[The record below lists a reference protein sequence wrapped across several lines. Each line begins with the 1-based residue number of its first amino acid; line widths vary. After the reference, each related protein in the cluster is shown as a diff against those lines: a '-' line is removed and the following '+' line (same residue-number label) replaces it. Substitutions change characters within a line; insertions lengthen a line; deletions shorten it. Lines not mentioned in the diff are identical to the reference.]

1 MMNVLELQDKLK
13 NFSEDQLVNEMQQP
27 SGNVPQYLVL
37 SEINRR
43 KRVRDDYQQQQ
54 QGQQSNMTVAQEKLA
69 AAGMPQEGL
78 AGLAESMAPQTD
90 MTMNTGATPDQTM
103 PLPEA
108 PAPMAEAQPDMA
120 GGIASMA
127 KGGYVRRLQVGGPPG
142 GAAMSDPAVIAMANR
157 AGMSVQQY
165 LESMSPEEAARVVA
179 GAEQRAERSRM
190 MALEPIGDSVTL
202 PTQADLDRKYK
213 EEQFAFG
220 ASRPMT
226 PPADTDMPTLP
237 SVEEQPSLASAA
249 PSMPSIGEV
258 FDARVEAQQADRTF
272 GQRYIGDPLR
282 NLFQPIG
289 EAAREFGQ
297 PIGDTL
303 EAVGQPIGDSMSEA
317 LQPVGADLT
326 QVLEGRPQEGYAFV
340 PPRDP
345 RLVPQP
351 LTYDQIISRAR
362 SGSMPSLDQLQSS
375 VEAGLLTS
383 QQSADVQAMT
393 EGTGYMPDSQEVAA
407 ANSPGMSPVIPDD
420 PRLVTDPFLLQSSR
434 TQAGQTIDDYLAGM
448 FGGRSVQEQLDINA
462 ARSKAIEETVSQGG
476 DDTTAASEA
485 NASPQAETNQGL
497 SFGLPSI
504 DTGSVDTG
512 TLDVGAGSP
521 KLAFGNLQP
530 GSAATTPSGT
540 RTSGSSGGSGGS
552 GGAGSVDSQII
563 EMLKER
569 EKRAENDKWLAL
581 AQAGMALMSSTQPTL
596 GGALGEA
603 GAEGLKAFRASRDE
617 YDSAKMDLLKT
628 QQAMA
633 KARAS
638 GASSRDYNNP
648 TAIGEAINLFTKRRE
663 DLLGKTTKVV
673 TDNLTGEQSYETVYK
688 TREDLSPE
696 GRTLYDSLNAE
707 IARLTKQYAQF
718 FPADMTQ

>member
-69 AAGMPQEGL
+69 AAGIPQEGL

-165 LESMSPEEAARVVA
+165 LASISPEEAARVVA
-179 GAEQRAERSRM
+179 DADQRAERSRM
-190 MALEPIGDSVTL
+190 MALEPIASTESYLDAT
-202 PTQADLDRKYK
+202 PTQEDLDRKYQ
-213 EEQFAFG
+213 EEQFAFD

-226 PPADTDMPTLP
+226 PPAATDMPTLP
-237 SVEEQPSLASAA
+237 SIEEQPSLASAA
-249 PSMPSIGEV
+249 PSMPSIGGVRDFRPFVATDEELL
-258 FDARVEAQQADRTF
+258 DESLSDMTAAELLAASAS
-272 GQRYIGDPLR
+272 GQGL
-282 NLFQPIG
+282 
-289 EAAREFGQ
+289 
-297 PIGDTL
+297 
-303 EAVGQPIGDSMSEA
+303 SS
-317 LQPVGADLT
+317 
-326 QVLEGRPQEGYAFV
+326 
-340 PPRDP
+340 
-345 RLVPQP
+345 
-351 LTYDQIISRAR
+351 
-362 SGSMPSLDQLQSS
+362 QS
-375 VEAGLLTS
+375 
-383 QQSADVQAMT
+383 
-393 EGTGYMPDSQEVAA
+393 VAA
-407 ANSPGMSPVIPDD
+407 LSAEPGMSPVIPND
-420 PRLVTDPFLLQSSR
+420 PRLQPALSIDGPPSVRQQVYEQRNPD
-434 TQAGQTIDDYLAGM
+434 AG
-448 FGGRSVQEQLDINA
+448 GGIVSDFFYA
-462 ARSKAIEETVSQGG
+462 ASGETVEER
-476 DDTTAASEA
+476 DARKKAEADADTAAAAAETETA
-485 NASPQAETNQGL
+485 AAPPQATTNQGL

-521 KLAFGNLQP
+521 KLAFGSLQP
-530 GSAATTPSGT
+530 GSAATTSAGT
-540 RTSGSSGGSGGS
+540 RTSGSSGGSGGG

-638 GASSRDYNNP
+638 GASARDYNNP
-648 TAIGEAINLFTKRRE
+648 TAIGGAIDRFSKMQE
-663 DLLGKTTKVV
+663 DLLGKETKAV
-673 TDNLTGEQSYETVYK
+673 TDPYGETSYETVY
-688 TREDLSPE
+688 RSYSDLSPE
-696 GRTLYDSLNAE
+696 SQKLYDSYSAN
-707 IARLTKQYAQF
+707 IARLTQQYGQF

>member
-127 KGGYVRRLQVGGPPG
+127 KGGYVRRLQVGGPPSDG
-142 GAAMSDPAVIAMANR
+142 VVVRNGMQFTVNPDGSVTDPNGQLVTDPAVVADIL
-157 AGMSVQQY
+157 GQ
-165 LESMSPEEAARVVA
+165 AAPQ
-179 GAEQRAERSRM
+179 EERSW
-190 MALEPIGDSVTL
+190 
-202 PTQADLDRKYK
+202 
-213 EEQFAFG
+213 
-220 ASRPMT
+220 
-226 PPADTDMPTLP
+226 
-237 SVEEQPSLASAA
+237 
-249 PSMPSIGEV
+249 
-258 FDARVEAQQADRTF
+258 
-272 GQRYIGDPLR
+272 GQRNIGDPLR
-282 NLFQPIG
+282 SFFQPIGDAAKEIGQPIG

-297 PIGDTL
+297 PIGEKL
-303 EAVGQPIGDSMSEA
+303 EEIGQPIGD
-317 LQPVGADLT
+317 T
-326 QVLEGRPQEGYAFV
+326 LEGVFDATAEPA
-340 PPRDP
+340 
-345 RLVPQP
+345 L
-351 LTYDQIISRAR
+351 
-362 SGSMPSLDQLQSS
+362 
-375 VEAGLLTS
+375 
-383 QQSADVQAMT
+383 
-393 EGTGYMPDSQEVAA
+393 
-407 ANSPGMSPVIPDD
+407 
-420 PRLVTDPFLLQSSR
+420 DPFEMR
-434 TQAGQTIDDYLAGM
+434 RNLASAYELG
-448 FGGRSVQEQLDINA
+448 SA
-462 ARSKAIEETVSQGG
+462 TVPTGEG
-476 DDTTAASEA
+476 ELFDFDT
-485 NASPQAETNQGL
+485 SPQAPKNTLESYPDVLPPEIEPPGLFSTIMGQTEAAKNADTLLREGKISPDQYERLTKGSYGEQRDVIRETIRGEGGEALSAPPSVAVDTTSATTAPPQATTNQGL

-521 KLAFGNLQP
+521 KLAFGSLQP
-530 GSAATTPSGT
+530 GSAATTSAGT
-540 RTSGSSGGSGGS
+540 RTSGSSGGSGGG

-638 GASSRDYNNP
+638 GASARDYNNP
-648 TAIGEAINLFTKRRE
+648 TAIGGAIDRFTQMQE
-663 DLLGKTTKVV
+663 NLLGKGTQVV
-673 TDNLTGEQSYETVYK
+673 TDPLTGETSYETVY
-688 TREDLSPE
+688 RSYSDLSPE
-696 GRTLYDSLNAE
+696 AQKLYDSYSAN
-707 IARLTKQYAQF
+707 IARLSQQYGQF